1 MEYES
6 QRNYQESQTTLKE
19 INELSHTS
27 LHFDKEEV
35 KFLYYNLNCNFL
47 KVKELLD
54 NIPSQR
60 IKDKI
65 EAFEARKISKAE
77 FVESM
82 NKLIIDKLAEEEQIK
97 KKVKLC
103 IEPEEWT
110 DVVKSNSGLFG
121 RLSKLQLVA
130 VCQFLDVYSLYSLSL
145 TEKYFYKLEKTPA
158 IYKTFCAAAFN
169 PLPQASFSVY
179 NDFVGEIKALSAFS
193 IDPHTKQAILNDVRR
208 YIWGKDP
215 STIKTSKK
223 YFMNSLNF
231 RETFFS
237 YPRLRFDGYFYCTE
251 TYFRKGQADMTGF
264 YVPIHYIKSYR
275 YLRFFDSGLVLYV
288 ISTKKFS
295 EEIALKVLTID
306 AFHKN
311 KELRENRMSM
321 YLGEYIVSNDKLS
334 IKMPD
339 KTWVNEM
346 VHVMKLGTE
355 KGYTMLQIV
364 EHQMRDIASNSVHQ
378 MERDMKDKDRIYY
391 FKRVPDFI
399 HDIVCSA
406 QKALYGF

>member
-1 MEYES
+1 M
-6 QRNYQESQTTLKE
+6 
-19 INELSHTS
+19 
-27 LHFDKEEV
+27 
-35 KFLYYNLNCNFL
+35 
-47 KVKELLD
+47 
-54 NIPSQR
+54 
-60 IKDKI
+60 
-65 EAFEARKISKAE
+65 
-77 FVESM
+77 
-82 NKLIIDKLAEEEQIK
+82 
-97 KKVKLC
+97 
-103 IEPEEWT
+103 
-110 DVVKSNSGLFG
+110 
-121 RLSKLQLVA
+121 
-130 VCQFLDVYSLYSLSL
+130 
-145 TEKYFYKLEKTPA
+145 
-158 IYKTFCAAAFN
+158 
-169 PLPQASFSVY
+169 
-179 NDFVGEIKALSAFS
+179 GEIKALSAFS
-193 IDPHTKQAILNDVRR
+193 IDPHTKQAILNLFRR

-364 EHQMRDIASNSVHQ
+364 EHQMRDIASNAVHQ